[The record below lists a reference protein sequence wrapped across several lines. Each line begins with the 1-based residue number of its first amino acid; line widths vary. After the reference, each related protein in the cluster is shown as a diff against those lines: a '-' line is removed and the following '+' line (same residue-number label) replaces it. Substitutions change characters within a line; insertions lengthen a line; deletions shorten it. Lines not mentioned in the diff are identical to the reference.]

1 MLRYWNTHHSPEVL
15 YCQFRNRSTKLLP
28 TNITGRQ
35 IAKLRTAKGLSQDQL
50 AGKCQRAGWDISRG
64 TLAKI
69 EAGVRCVSDGEIL
82 LLAKALEVSVA
93 ELFPEGKRA

>member
-1 MLRYWNTHHSPEVL
+1 M
-15 YCQFRNRSTKLLP
+15 P

-35 IAKLRTAKGLSQDQL
+35 VAKARTARGLSQDQL

-64 TLAKI
+64 PLAKI

-82 LLAKALEVSVA
+82 LLAKALEVSVSD
-93 ELFPEGKRA
+93 LFPRAKK

>member
-1 MLRYWNTHHSPEVL
+1 MLRFWNTSHSPCALESSSDIGAELV
-15 YCQFRNRSTKLLP
+15 P

-35 IAKLRTAKGLSQDQL
+35 VAKARTAKGLSQDQL

-82 LLAKALEVSVA
+82 LLAKALEVSVS
-93 ELFPEGKRA
+93 ELFPKGRRA